1 MDKNII
7 PFLRRCVCWWLL
19 FSCLT
24 AHAEKEQQITL
35 NFRKMDINAFIEMV
49 AEITKKTFIVDP
61 RVKAEVTVMSP
72 PGKPLT
78 KEQVYEVFLSI
89 LSVHGFTAVPRGDV
103 VKILPDNQ
111 AKSENNPVLTL
122 PETLSGDAYI
132 TQVVELKY
140 VSASQLVPILRP
152 LLPQQSHLVAYPS
165 NNTLVISDRADNVGR
180 LLKIIQRVDQAH
192 NEAVEVVVLEHA
204 PAAEVARILTTLEQ
218 KNTAQATAGGNVE
231 TNSILADE
239 RTNSV
244 LISGE
249 PAARLRLRT
258 IISHLDTPVKTVGN
272 TKVIYLRY
280 AKAKDLADVLKGL
293 TGVAGKISD
302 NRSKNEAPVVLPPVV
317 PSTATPPGGP
327 AVPLPTPLPSVA
339 SSNGVV
345 SPSEVVKTTIQA
357 DDTTNS
363 LVITA
368 DPETMHNLETV
379 IRQLD
384 IRRAQVL
391 VEAIIAEVAEDKAR
405 ELGVQWI
412 LDGTP
417 NGSGPVGLS
426 NFTNVSPS
434 ISNLATAVAQTRN
447 GATTTLPNVGAGL
460 FMGLG
465 RFGSEILNF
474 AVLLKALSADSST
487 NVLSTPSLLTLDNQE
502 AEIVVGQNVPF
513 VTGQY
518 TGTTNN
524 NFTNP
529 FQTIQR
535 QDIGL
540 KLKVKPQINEG
551 HSVKLDIEQEVSSIA
566 ATTTGFSDV
575 VTNKRTIKTTVIVED
590 GNMVILGGLIDE
602 DLQQTTQKVP
612 GLGDLPFVGGL
623 FRSQSTKKVKR
634 NLMVFLH
641 PTIVRDARMENIV
654 SGHKYTRMRALQLN
668 QKEQG
673 LPLLTAEEIPILPD
687 VKNFLIILPAG
698 QGLLPPA
705 NEVSQKFDTT
715 ENLP

>member
-1 MDKNII
+1 M
-7 PFLRRCVCWWLL
+7 PLLLRFILCGLL
-19 FSCLT
+19 FSCL
-24 AHAEKEQQITL
+24 AVHAEKEQKVTL
-35 NFRKMDINAFIEMV
+35 NFRKMDINVFIETI
-49 AEITKKTFIVDP
+49 AEITGKTFIVDP
-61 RVKAEVTVMSP
+61 RVKAEITVMSSP
-72 PGKPLT
+72 NKPLT
-78 KEQVYEVFLSI
+78 EKQVYDIFLSI
-89 LSVHGFTAVPRGDV
+89 LSVHGFTAVPSGDV
-103 VKILPDNQ
+103 VKIIPDNQ
-111 AKSENNPVLTL
+111 AKSENSPVMTPHDTL
-122 PETLSGDAYI
+122 QGDAYI

-152 LLPQQSHLVAYPS
+152 LLPQQSHLVAYPA
-165 NNTLVISDRADNVGR
+165 NNTLVISDRADNVSR

-204 PAAEVARILTTLEQ
+204 QAGEVARILTTLEQ
-218 KNTAQATAGGNVE
+218 KNAAQATAGGNVE

-258 IISHLDTPVKTVGN
+258 LISHLDTPVKTVGN

-280 AKAKDLADVLKGL
+280 AKAKDLAEVLKGL
-293 TGVAGKISD
+293 TGVVTE
-302 NRSKNEAPVVLPPVV
+302 NRGNNDLQIVLPP
-317 PSTATPPGGP
+317 AAPPGVP
-327 AVPLPTPLPSVA
+327 ATAAPVPANTVPT
-339 SSNGVV
+339 G
-345 SPSEVVKTTIQA
+345 PSETVKTTIQA
-357 DDTTNS
+357 DETTNS

-368 DPETMHNLETV
+368 APETMRNLETV

-426 NFTNVSPS
+426 NFTNISPT
-434 ISNLATAVAQTRN
+434 ISNVATAVAQTRN
-447 GATTTLPNVGAGL
+447 GSTTTLPNVGAGL

-465 RFGSEILNF
+465 RFGSDILNF
-474 AVLLKALSADSST
+474 AVLLKALVADSST

-518 TGTTNN
+518 TGTQSGSN

-551 HSVKLDIEQEVSSIA
+551 NSVKLDIEQEVSSIA
-566 ATTTGFSDV
+566 ATATGFSDV

-602 DLQQTTQKVP
+602 DLQQTAQKVP
-612 GLGDLPFVGGL
+612 GLGDLPFIGGL

-641 PTIVRDARMENIV
+641 PTIVRDAQTENII
-654 SGHKYTRMRALQLN
+654 SGSKYSQMRARQLE
-668 QKEQG
+668 QKAQG
-673 LPLLTAEEIPILPD
+673 LPLLSAEEIPILPD

-705 NEVSQKFDTT
+705 NESSQKLDTSK
-715 ENLP
+715 NLP